1 MTPRREGATAK
12 PPSGEPLGTLA
23 VALEH
28 TKRLLQRDPRLA
40 EQQCREILKVLP
52 DTAEAHCLLGSALAA
67 QQRHGEAIASL
78 RLATRLNSSDADTW
92 RELAAEL
99 LLSGDDA
106 GADAAHAEELLAGAL
121 DPRLQ
126 TAARALVDNDIP
138 TAEHLL
144 REHLRQ
150 TPNDSGAL
158 RMLAEVGGR
167 LGRFDDAL
175 AMLDHALQ
183 IAPGFTAARFN
194 RALVLYRVGRYAE
207 ALDELERLL
216 AAEPDNGSY
225 HNLKAAV
232 LSNIGE
238 LGGALEHLEV
248 ALAARPTQ
256 PKVWMS
262 YGHSLKTIGRRD
274 DGVAAYRR
282 AIALEPRLGEAWW
295 SLANL
300 KAAVFTEDDITAMTA
315 TLARDDLQNE
325 DRFHLHFALGKALED
340 IGDTERSF
348 HHYSEGNRLRR
359 SEIDYDP
366 RTYTR
371 RVEKAGALFTPQ
383 FFAERSGAGLPG
395 RDPIFIIGM
404 PRSGSTLIEQ
414 ILSSHPL
421 VEGTQELPDILTLA
435 RREAAADGADY
446 PDTLA
451 AIAFERFAELGA
463 EYLDRTRIQRHT
475 DRPYFIDKMPNNWMH
490 AGFIHLILPNAKIID
505 ARRHPL
511 GCCFSNFKQH
521 FALGQHF
528 SYSLSDMGKYY
539 ASYVA
544 MMAIIDDV
552 LPAKVHRVYY
562 EAMVNDTEQQVRQLL
577 DYCGLDFDPA
587 CLNFHE
593 TDRAVRT
600 ASSEQVRRPIFREG
614 LDQWRQYD
622 QWLGPLR
629 DSLGTVIDEYP
640 MTT

>member
-1 MTPRREGATAK
+1 MTPRRDGATAQT
-12 PPSGEPLGTLA
+12 PSGEPLGTLA
-23 VALEH
+23 VALQH
-28 TKRLLQRDPRLA
+28 THRLLQRDPRLA

-52 DTAEAHCLLGSALAA
+52 DTAKAHHLLGSALAA

-78 RLATRLNSSDADTW
+78 RLATRLNGSDAEAW
-92 RELAAEL
+92 RELAGQL

-106 GADAAHAEELLAGAL
+106 GADAAHAEELLASAL

-126 TAARALVDNDIP
+126 TAARALIDNDIP
-138 TAEHLL
+138 LAEHML
-144 REHLRQ
+144 REHLRE

-167 LGRFDDAL
+167 LGRYDDAL
-175 AMLDHALQ
+175 AMLEHALQ
-183 IAPGFTAARFN
+183 IAPGFAAARFN
-194 RALVLYRVGRYAE
+194 RALVLYRLGRYGD
-207 ALDELERLL
+207 ALDELDRLL
-216 AAEPDNGSY
+216 AADPDSGAYN
-225 HNLKAAV
+225 NLKAAV
-232 LSNIGE
+232 LSNIGQ
-238 LGGALEHLEV
+238 LGDALEHFET

-274 DGVAAYRR
+274 DGIAAYRR

-300 KAAVFTEDDITAMTA
+300 KSDVFAAEDIAAMTT
-315 TLARDDLQNE
+315 TLARDDLENE

-340 IGDTERSF
+340 TGDAEQSF
-348 HHYSEGNRLRR
+348 HHYAEGNRLRR
-359 SEIDYDP
+359 TEIDYDP
-366 RTYTR
+366 RTFSR
-371 RVEKAGALFTPQ
+371 RVEKARALFTPH
-383 FFAERSGAGLPG
+383 FFAERSGAGLAAP
-395 RDPIFIIGM
+395 DPIFIVGM

-446 PDTLA
+446 PRTLA
-451 AIAFERFAELGA
+451 DIAAERLAELGA

-475 DRPYFIDKMPNNWMH
+475 DRPHFIDKMPNNWMH
-490 AGFIHLILPNAKIID
+490 AGFIHLILPQAKIID

-528 SYSLSDMGKYY
+528 SYSLSDMGQYY

-544 MMAIIDDV
+544 MMEVIDQV
-552 LPAKVHRVYY
+552 LPGKVHRVYY
-562 EAMVNDTEQQVRQLL
+562 EAMVNDTEQQVRRLL

-587 CLNFHE
+587 CLSFHE

-614 LDQWRQYD
+614 LDQWRQFD
-622 QWLGPLR
+622 RWLGPLR
-629 DSLGTVIDEYP
+629 DSLGTVVDEYP
-640 MTT
+640 FAT

>member
-1 MTPRREGATAK
+1 MTPGGGRATARS
-12 PPSGEPLGTLA
+12 PAGEAIGTLA

-28 TKRLLQRDPRLA
+28 SERLLRRNPALA
-40 EQQCREILKVLP
+40 EEQCREILKVVP
-52 DTAEAHCLLGSALAA
+52 NSADAHRLLGSALAA
-67 QQRHGEAIASL
+67 QERHAEAIASL
-78 RLATRLNSSDADTW
+78 RLATRLNRGDAAAW
-92 RELAAEL
+92 RELAAQL
-99 LLSGDDA
+99 LLSGDHA
-106 GADAAHAEELLAGAL
+106 GADAAHAEELLASAL
-121 DPRLQ
+121 DPQLQ
-126 TAARALVDNDIP
+126 QAAQALVDNDIP
-138 TAEHLL
+138 LAEHRL
-144 REHLRQ
+144 RDHLRQ
-150 TPNDSGAL
+150 TPNDSAAL

-167 LGRFDDAL
+167 LGRYDDAL
-175 AMLDHALQ
+175 AMLDHALA
-183 IAPGFTAARFN
+183 IAPGFAAARFN
-194 RALVLYRVGRYAE
+194 RALVLYRIGRYRD

-216 AAEPDNGSY
+216 GGDPDNGSY

-232 LSNIGE
+232 LSHIGE
-238 LGGALEHLEV
+238 LGGALEHLEA

-282 AIALEPRLGEAWW
+282 AIELQPRLGEAWW

-300 KAAVFTEDDITAMTA
+300 KAAVFDEEDIALMTA

-325 DRFHLHFALGKALED
+325 DRFHLHFALGKAFED
-340 IGDTERSF
+340 AGDAEQSF
-348 HHYSEGNRLRR
+348 HHYAEGNRLRR
-359 SEIDYDP
+359 SEIDHDP
-366 RTYTR
+366 RTFSR
-371 RVEKAGALFTPQ
+371 RVEKARALFTLQ
-383 FFAERSGAGLPG
+383 FFAERSGAGHAA
-395 RDPIFIIGM
+395 RDPIFVVGM

-414 ILSSHPL
+414 ILASHPL

-451 AIAFERFAELGA
+451 AIPPERFAELGA
-463 EYLDRTRIQRHT
+463 EYLDRTRIQRHS
-475 DRPYFIDKMPNNWMH
+475 DKPYFIDKMPNNWMH
-490 AGFIHLILPNAKIID
+490 VGLIQLMLPQARIID

-521 FALGQHF
+521 YALGQHF
-528 SYSLSDMGKYY
+528 SYSLSDMGQYY

-544 MMAIIDDV
+544 MMAVIDEV
-552 LPAKVHRVYY
+552 LPGRVHRIYY
-562 EAMVNDTEQQVRQLL
+562 EAMVNDTERQVRELL

-587 CLNFHE
+587 CLSFHE

-614 LDQWRQYD
+614 LDQWRQFD
-622 QWLGPLR
+622 RWLGPLR
-629 DSLGTVIDEYP
+629 DSLGTLVDDYP

>member
-1 MTPRREGATAK
+1 MTPRRDGATARS
-12 PPSGEPLGTLA
+12 PSGEPLGTLA
-23 VALEH
+23 VALDH
-28 TKRLLQRDPRLA
+28 THRLLQRDPKLA

-52 DTAEAHCLLGSALAA
+52 NTAEAHHLLGSALAA

-78 RLATRLNSSDADTW
+78 RLATRLNSGSADAW
-92 RELAAEL
+92 RELASQL
-99 LLSGDDA
+99 LLSGDEQ
-106 GADAAHAEELLAGAL
+106 GADAAHAQELLASAL

-126 TAARALVDNDIP
+126 IAARALIDNDIP

-144 REHLRQ
+144 RERLKEI
-150 TPNDSGAL
+150 PNDSGAL

-167 LGRFDDAL
+167 LGRYDDAL

-183 IAPGFTAARFN
+183 IAPGFAAARFN
-194 RALVLYRVGRYAE
+194 RALVLYRLGRYRD

-216 AAEPDNGSY
+216 DIEPDNSAY

-238 LGGALEHLEV
+238 LGGALDHFEA
-248 ALAARPTQ
+248 ALAAHPLQ

-274 DGVAAYRR
+274 DGIAAYRR

-300 KAAVFTEDDITAMTA
+300 KAAVFDQDDIAAMIA
-315 TLARDDLQNE
+315 TLGRDDLGNE
-325 DRFHLHFALGKALED
+325 DRFHLHFALGKAFED
-340 IGDTERSF
+340 AGDPQQSF
-348 HHYSEGNRLRR
+348 HHYAEGNRLRR
-359 SEIDYDP
+359 TEIDYDP
-366 RTYTR
+366 RTFGR
-371 RVEKAGALFTPQ
+371 RVERARALFTPE
-383 FFAERSGAGLPG
+383 FFAQRAGVGSPA
-395 RDPIFIIGM
+395 RDPIFILGM

-421 VEGTQELPDILTLA
+421 VEGTQELPDVLTLA
-435 RREAAADGADY
+435 RREAAADSDDY
-446 PDTLA
+446 PETLA
-451 AIAFERFAELGA
+451 AISAEKFAELGA
-463 EYLDRTRIQRHT
+463 EYLDRTRIQRRT
-475 DRPYFIDKMPNNWMH
+475 ERPYFIDKMPNNWMH
-490 AGFIHLILPNAKIID
+490 VGFIQLMLPNAKIID

-528 SYSLSDMGKYY
+528 SYNLSDMGKYY

-544 MMAIIDDV
+544 MMAIIDEV
-552 LPAKVHRVYY
+552 LPGRVHRVYY
-562 EAMVNDTEQQVRQLL
+562 ESMVNDTEQQVRQLL
-577 DYCGLDFDPA
+577 DYCELDFDPA
-587 CLNFHE
+587 CLSFHE

-614 LDQWRQYD
+614 LDQWRQFD
-622 QWLGPLR
+622 PWLGPLR
-629 DSLGTVIDEYP
+629 DSLGTLVDEYP